1 MGQFELETDAALTQL
16 AWEEISTTPGG
27 EFVEIIGDLLKLV
40 GGGGPLGIAGGV
52 SNLLLKV
59 RKLAGASYAS
69 NLVYLITVVRND
81 LATLS
86 ERHEGLRERIEALPT
101 NPKFVDAISAL
112 ALRAMHTSVKD
123 RLKRLARIV
132 VNGVKDDDFEPENL
146 DDMMRAATE
155 LTGRDISVLVKV
167 AEIQAETATFFSL
180 TTGDGTIN
188 RPREVWKALEGERF
202 ISPQNQMEIR
212 ASLARLQSVGFGAE
226 IQTTDSTWHPRF
238 LVTPLGER
246 FIDRLQEIAV

>member
-1 MGQFELETDAALTQL
+1 MGQFDTETDAALTQL
-16 AWEEISTTPGG
+16 NFEALSEIPGG

-40 GGGGPLGIAGGV
+40 GGGGPLGIAGGI

-69 NLVYLITVVRND
+69 NLIFTITAVRND
-81 LATLS
+81 LATLY
-86 ERHEGLRERIEALPT
+86 ERCGNLRERIEALPAD
-101 NPKFVDAISAL
+101 PKFAEAISAL
-112 ALRAMHTSVKD
+112 ALRAMHTSVRD

-132 VNGVKDDDFEPENL
+132 VNGVKEDDLEPESI

-155 LTGRDISVLVKV
+155 LTGRDISILVKV
-167 AEIQAETATFFSL
+167 AEIQAKTATFYPL

-188 RPREVWKALEGERF
+188 RPREVWKALELERF
-202 ISPQNQMEIR
+202 ISLQNQMEIR

-246 FIDRLQEIAV
+246 FIERVREIAI